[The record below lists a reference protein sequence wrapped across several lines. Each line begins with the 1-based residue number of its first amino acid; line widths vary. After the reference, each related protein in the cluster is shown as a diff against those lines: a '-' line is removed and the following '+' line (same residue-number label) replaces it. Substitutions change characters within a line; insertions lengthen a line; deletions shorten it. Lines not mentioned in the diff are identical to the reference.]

1 MKFGEMVKNAR
12 IEMRLTL
19 RECARELHV
28 DCSNY
33 SKVERGITQA
43 PLSQETLTAWADFFG
58 IVGERRQE
66 FFDAAYASR
75 NEFPPDISNDENL
88 MAVLP
93 AFLRIARDT
102 PKEEIDALIA
112 GIRAAHTPGPAI
124 P

>member
-33 SKVERGITQA
+33 SQVERGITQA

-58 IVGERRQE
+58 IFGERRQE
-66 FFDAAYASR
+66 FFDAASASR
-75 NEFPPDISNDENL
+75 GEYPPDIQKDENL
-88 MAVLP
+88 MAVMP
-93 AFLRIARDT
+93 AFLRVARNT
-102 PKEEIDALIA
+102 PPEWFDDLVAS
-112 GIRAAHTPGPAI
+112 IRAAHTPGPTI

>member
-58 IVGERRQE
+58 IVGEHRQE

>member
-1 MKFGEMVKNAR
+1 MKFGEMVKDAR
-12 IEMRLTL
+12 IRMRLTL

-43 PLSQETLTAWADFFG
+43 PMSKETLSAWADFFG
-58 IVGERRQE
+58 MEGERRQE
-66 FFDAAYASR
+66 FFDAACASR
-75 NEFPPDISNDENL
+75 NEYPPDISKDENL
-88 MAVLP
+88 MAVMP
-93 AFLRIARDT
+93 AFLRLARDT

-112 GIRAAHTPGPAI
+112 TIREAHTPGPVI